1 MNYTEMTPPLH
12 SPPFPPPRVCLRY
25 AMIPNVWNSCIY
37 IMLVSYRD
45 GSVFSLHEPGPTRGK
60 VSRSRRV
67 KRVLEGAKAAVGL
80 LDCALH
86 RAIGL
91 TTPRWRKGVPVEVVV
106 VHLARSNGGGGR
118 RRAQDGRGGGGFHRP
133 GRHRVHQA
141 PSIKHREVFD
151 GSHEGWV
158 ASYKELQA
166 RRTSAHLVR
175 TFLHVGWKLRLIS
188 LFSGVATF
196 RDSNGDTL

>member
-1 MNYTEMTPPLH
+1 
-12 SPPFPPPRVCLRY
+12 
-25 AMIPNVWNSCIY
+25 MIPNVWNSCIY

-118 RRAQDGRGGGGFHRP
+118 RRAQDGRGGGAFTDQADIACTK
-133 GRHRVHQA
+133 HQA
-141 PSIKHREVFD
+141 SSTVRCSMDRMKGGLHPTKSYKRGGLPHTLCVLSCMWD
-151 GSHEGWV
+151 GS
-158 ASYKELQA
+158 
-166 RRTSAHLVR
+166 
-175 TFLHVGWKLRLIS
+175 F
-188 LFSGVATF
+188 
-196 RDSNGDTL
+196 D